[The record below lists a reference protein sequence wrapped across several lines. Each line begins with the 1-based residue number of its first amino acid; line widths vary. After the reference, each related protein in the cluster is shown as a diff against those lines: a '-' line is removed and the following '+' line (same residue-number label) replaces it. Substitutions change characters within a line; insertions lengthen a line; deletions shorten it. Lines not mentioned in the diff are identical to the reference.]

1 MAKNNLQSSR
11 KYFGYVHWSI
21 LKEATQDQLTGSDA
35 QDKEWVEGD
44 RWADGPWSSVIFFV
58 HTAPSQPLMDPP
70 TWKLTGLYCSWVF
83 IT

>member
-35 QDKEWVEGD
+35 QDKEWAEGD
-44 RWADGPWSSVIFFV
+44 R
-58 HTAPSQPLMDPP
+58 
-70 TWKLTGLYCSWVF
+70 
-83 IT
+83 